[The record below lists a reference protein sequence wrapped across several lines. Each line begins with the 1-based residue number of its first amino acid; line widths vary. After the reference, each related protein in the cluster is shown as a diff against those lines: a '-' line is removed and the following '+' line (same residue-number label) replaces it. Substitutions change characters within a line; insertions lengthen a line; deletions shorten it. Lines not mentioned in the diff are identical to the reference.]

1 MPVIGLQSDM
11 RRGEPEGQSPII
23 NIKWDFSFYFRNFSG
38 IHLGKEKGYKFLGL
52 KHIILK
58 KILLF

>member
-1 MPVIGLQSDM
+1 M
-11 RRGEPEGQSPII
+11 RRVEPEGQSPII
-23 NIKWDFSFYFRNFSG
+23 NIKWDFLFYSRNFSG

-52 KHIILK
+52 KHIFLK